1 MTISKVNDCTKDNV
15 SLHLKNIYN
24 DCEVNKKST
33 TEEFSTVE
41 KEGERPIVT
50 WRKKMNFDESLLLWN
65 Y

>member
-33 TEEFSTVE
+33 TEEVSAVE

-50 WRKKMNFDESLLLWN
+50 
-65 Y
+65 